1 MPQLGYHT
9 NHFLSVKINM
19 SKIGYSAAL
28 KQTADE
34 LKSYPAFHNFIAAL
48 EAELEKTRV
57 EFEVTEPASDYLRGR
72 VAELRHLITTFKRG

>member
-1 MPQLGYHT
+1 MTKLGYT
-9 NHFLSVKINM
+9 ATI
-19 SKIGYSAAL
+19 

-34 LKSYPAFHNFIAAL
+34 LNSYPTFHNFIAAL